1 MITKMKNHKLILT
14 LSIIGIFTA
23 ASAFSQGTE
32 PHVPFSELDP
42 SKGYTNEAEY
52 IKAVQE
58 IDLKSNTQGHNT
70 PPAAKQQKNVQAAGE
85 TNTNPENGQDDPVN
99 KGNKNSIKQEEPNE
113 ESETPSPKK

>member
-14 LSIIGIFTA
+14 FSIIGILTA

-42 SKGYTNEAEY
+42 SKNYANEAEY

-58 IDLKSNTQGHNT
+58 MGSKSNTQEQNT
-70 PPAAKQQKNVQAAGE
+70 PPAAKQQKNAQAAGE
-85 TNTNPENGQDDPVN
+85 TNTNPENRQDDHIN